1 MQGLPFAKVPKAKKS
16 RQEKRQKKVQ
26 GTKIVEQLPK
36 PCVFDIEQIPHNI
49 VQLQRQDKTLQPFF
63 EKASKLNTQTMFSQK
78 EHYLIKEDRLYW
90 QGTEGER
97 LVVPVPMRE
106 RVLQLG
112 HSVPWAGHLGQ
123 KKTLARIAS
132 RFHWP
137 RLYMDVVDF
146 CKSCPECQ
154 LTSPSKRG
162 DRAPLV
168 SLPIIDVPF
177 TRIAMDIM
185 GPLERSR
192 TGNRYILV
200 VTDYATRYPEAFPL
214 RNIKTRQ
221 IVNALI
227 QFYSRVGIPR
237 EIITDQ
243 GTNFTSK
250 QIKQVYSM
258 LDIHPI
264 KTTPYHP
271 QTDGMVERFN
281 QTLKAMLRK
290 FVSETGS
297 DWDYWLPYLLFA
309 YREVPQS
316 STGYSPFEL
325 LYGRQVRG
333 PLDVLKETWEGDNPV
348 EQANILSYVI
358 RMREKMDFL
367 AEMVRVNMA
376 EAQQR

>member
-1 MQGLPFAKVPKAKKS
+1 M
-16 RQEKRQKKVQ
+16 
-26 GTKIVEQLPK
+26 
-36 PCVFDIEQIPHNI
+36 
-49 VQLQRQDKTLQPFF
+49 
-63 EKASKLNTQTMFSQK
+63 
-78 EHYLIKEDRLYW
+78 
-90 QGTEGER
+90 
-97 LVVPVPMRE
+97 
-106 RVLQLG
+106 LG
-112 HSVPWAGHLGQ
+112 
-123 KKTLARIAS
+123 
-132 RFHWP
+132 
-137 RLYMDVVDF
+137 
-146 CKSCPECQ
+146 
-154 LTSPSKRG
+154 
-162 DRAPLV
+162 
-168 SLPIIDVPF
+168 
-177 TRIAMDIM
+177 
-185 GPLERSR
+185 
-192 TGNRYILV
+192 
-200 VTDYATRYPEAFPL
+200 
-214 RNIKTRQ
+214 
-221 IVNALI
+221 
-227 QFYSRVGIPR
+227 
-237 EIITDQ
+237 
-243 GTNFTSK
+243 
-250 QIKQVYSM
+250 
-258 LDIHPI
+258 IHPI